1 MFVLKSPRFFTP
13 KYGEKKR
20 AAISKLTYI
29 WTSVESS
36 LYCLCSSITRSK
48 KCNNRPWRTDWFF
61 VGSTVKFFGL
71 TMTFSLLA
79 VCIKALIMVGYH
91 VSKLWYMAA
100 LMYKSFDTW
109 QGLVF
114 TSYPECHGKIF
125 WTGNPSRQCNGQ
137 PGKGSFC
144 KKANSDHNN
153 KDAFFCPKTKES
165 T

>member
-1 MFVLKSPRFFTP
+1 MFVLKLPRFFTRQ
-13 KYGEKKR
+13 YGEEKR

-36 LYCLCSSITRSK
+36 LYCLCSITGSK

-71 TMTFSLLA
+71 TMTFPLLA

-100 LMYKSFDTW
+100 LMYKIFDTR

-114 TSYPECHGKIF
+114 TSYPGCHGKNF
-125 WTGNPSRQCNGQ
+125 WTGNPSRQEQKCNSQ
-137 PGKGSFC
+137 PGKFVFLLM
-144 KKANSDHNN
+144 
-153 KDAFFCPKTKES
+153 FFF
-165 T
+165 